1 MAKKGLGRGFDSLI
15 PDNLFDESFDPT
27 SKDDQSV
34 SQLRVLKLTD
44 IHADPNQPRKH
55 FDEAALKELAA
66 SIKRHGVLQP
76 IVVTQVGSGYEIV
89 AGERRFRASLLIG
102 NETIPALVRSVEGQH
117 RLELALIE
125 NLQRR
130 DLNALETAV
139 AYAKL
144 RDQFNL
150 SLEEIG
156 QSVGGKSVSAIS
168 NTLRLLKLPREVQAA
183 LSKGL
188 LKEGQ
193 ARPLID
199 IDEAVVLELLPRII
213 DEKWSARA
221 IEQAIRAHKQS
232 QATTKPS
239 AVYIHE
245 TKQLTTKLNTPVAIA
260 ANAKGKGKITI
271 AFKNEAELARLLDQ
285 LS

>member
-1 MAKKGLGRGFDSLI
+1 MVKKGLGRGFDSLI
-15 PDNLFDESFDPT
+15 PDTLFDESFDPT

-34 SQLRVLKLTD
+34 SQLRVLRIAD
-44 IHADPNQPRKH
+44 ISVDPEQPRKH
-55 FDEAALKELAA
+55 FDDSALEELAA

-76 IVVTQVGSGYEIV
+76 IVVTPTKKGFEIV
-89 AGERRFRASLLIG
+89 AGERRYRASKRAG
-102 NETIPALVRSVEGQH
+102 HETIPALVRSVEGQH

-150 SLEEIG
+150 SLEAIG

-168 NTLRLLKLPREVQAA
+168 NTLRLLKLPHEVQVA
-183 LSKGL
+183 LADGL

-199 IDEAVVLELLPRII
+199 VEANVVHALLPRII
-213 DEKWSARA
+213 KEQWSARA
-221 IEQAIRAHKQS
+221 IEQAIRAHKESTSRSAPRTVYVEQ
-232 QATTKPS
+232 TKS
-239 AVYIHE
+239 LVE
-245 TKQLTTKLNTPVAIA
+245 KLHAPVAIS

-271 AFKNEAELARLLDQ
+271 SFKNDAELMRLLEQ

>member
-34 SQLRVLKLTD
+34 SQLRVLKLAD
-44 IHADPNQPRKH
+44 IQADPAQPRKH
-55 FDEAALKELAA
+55 FDAAALEELAA

-76 IVVTQVGSGYEIV
+76 IVVTQTGNGYEIV
-89 AGERRFRASLLIG
+89 AGERRFRASKLVG
-102 NETIPALVRSVEGQH
+102 NDTIPALVRSVEGQH

-150 SLEEIG
+150 TLEEIG
-156 QSVGGKSVSAIS
+156 HSVGGKSVSAIS
-168 NTLRLLKLPREVQAA
+168 NTLRLLKLPHEVQAA
-183 LSKGL
+183 LADGQ

-199 IDEAVVLELLPRII
+199 VDKSVVLDLLPRII
-213 DEKWSARA
+213 SEKWSARA
-221 IEQAIRAHKQS
+221 IEQAIRAHKQAKTNV
-232 QATTKPS
+232 QPS
-239 AVYIHE
+239 AVYTQE
-245 TKQLTTKLNTPVAIA
+245 TKKLTARFNAPVAIA

-271 AFKNEAELARLLDQ
+271 SFKDEAELARLLER
-285 LS
+285 LG